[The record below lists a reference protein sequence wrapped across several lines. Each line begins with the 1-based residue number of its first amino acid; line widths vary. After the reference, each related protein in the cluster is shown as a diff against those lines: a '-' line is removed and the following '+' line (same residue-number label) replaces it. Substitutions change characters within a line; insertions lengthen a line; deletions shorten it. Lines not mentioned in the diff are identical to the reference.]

1 MDDWESEFAKARQYV
16 ERGESMVARQRKRV
30 ERLRAIGAA
39 TQNDEDALTLYEVTL
54 AALVDYRQLV
64 LDKAK
69 MDGKFLLVE

>member
-1 MDDWESEFAKARQYV
+1 MDDWESEFAKASQYV
-16 ERGESMVARQRKRV
+16 ERGKSMVARQRERV

-39 TQNDEDALTLYEVTL
+39 TQNDEDTLALYEVTL

-69 MDGKFLLVE
+69 MDRKFLLVE

>member
-1 MDDWESEFAKARQYV
+1 MDDWESEFAKASQYV
-16 ERGESMVARQRKRV
+16 ERGESMVARQREQV

-39 TQNDEDALTLYEVTL
+39 TQNDEDALALYEVTL

-69 MDGKFLLVE
+69 MDRKFLTVE

>member
-1 MDDWESEFAKARQYV
+1 MDDWESEFAKASQYV
-16 ERGESMVARQRKRV
+16 ERGESMVARQRERV

-39 TQNDEDALTLYEVTL
+39 THNDEDALALYEVTL

-69 MDGKFLLVE
+69 MDRKFLLVE